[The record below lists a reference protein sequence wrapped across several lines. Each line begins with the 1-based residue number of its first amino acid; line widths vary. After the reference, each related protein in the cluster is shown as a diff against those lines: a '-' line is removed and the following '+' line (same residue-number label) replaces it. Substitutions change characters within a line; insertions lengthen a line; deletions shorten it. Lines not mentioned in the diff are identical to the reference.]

1 MERYDAYEA
10 TIKGNNRNGVFM
22 IMENGEPAFS
32 FYGELPIGT
41 RVIVSIIKLAN
52 ERFPARVAI
61 ESVCYADAA

>member
-10 TIKGNNRNGVFM
+10 IVKGNNRNGVFM
-22 IMENGEPAFS
+22 VMENGESAFS

-41 RVIVSIIKLAN
+41 KVIVSILKLAN

-61 ESVCYADAA
+61 ESVCYA